1 LTNILN
7 QLVANGNLTAAA
19 SDNIV
24 KQLDKID
31 KGVFKELLNIA
42 RKKPEALA
50 LLKTLSKYPNV
61 VEAIKFP
68 DEDKIKNLTMDEKKI
83 FNALEILDDRTLK
96 VLVDYYLTIN
106 VLSDDVLTLVQEM
119 RAN

>member
-1 LTNILN
+1 MLAQKITKQQNLGNFEELYKPILINQSKQISEVQNTNIKLHESRGELTNFVN

-24 KQLDKID
+24 KKLDKID

-42 RKKPEALA
+42 KKKPEAIA

-68 DEDKIKNLTMDEKKI
+68 DENKI
-83 FNALEILDDRTLK
+83 
-96 VLVDYYLTIN
+96 
-106 VLSDDVLTLVQEM
+106 
-119 RAN
+119 